1 MTVIDQGSEVTRD
14 LTRCSG
20 ARVSGHVLLVAH
32 CQPSTSAQRFC
43 RSAGQPLRLL
53 SPSSSAWP
61 KGRSLQTRGNGETG
75 LRRDQ
80 SAFAGTHMARSS
92 LRSLIS
98 AAMDLQFDGE
108 VIQQGSSR
116 LRMVSLLAFMVLL
129 GSSGLARIRVGGA
142 AGRRSG
148 AEGPPSAS
156 RPARPRRLPRP
167 GVRGTPRGLRSPHA
181 PP

>member
-61 KGRSLQTRGNGETG
+61 KGRPFQTRGNGKTG

-80 SAFAGTHMARSS
+80 GALAGTHMARSS

-98 AAMDLQFDGE
+98 ADMDLQFDGE
-108 VIQQGSSR
+108 VIQQGYSR
-116 LRMVSLLAFMVLL
+116 LPMVRLLALTVLPGSLVL
-129 GSSGLARIRVGGA
+129 GGSRAGGA
-142 AGRRSG
+142 AGHIPG
-148 AEGPPSAS
+148 VGGPPSAS
-156 RPARPRRLPRP
+156 RPARPRRPPRP
-167 GVRGTPRGLRSPHA
+167 EVRGTPR
-181 PP
+181 